1 MTSKYAYLKGTD
13 DLRNLP
19 VLLKALDAP
28 FEEVDGWK
36 SRTIDPDATWDCEWV
51 VNHHTANSNASGHE
65 SLNWLVKGGLP
76 GVRPPYAHALVGR
89 EPKIFLIAAGRANHA
104 GRGGPFR
111 NVPKDSMNAYGY
123 GIEVEAPGR
132 SLDFA
137 PGQLELMCK
146 LNASVLWIV
155 GRGVDRVIRHK
166 DWTDGGIDGV
176 PWLPTR
182 GRKVDVRYT
191 LDSIRMLTRSY
202 MTRLEETGIPAPPK
216 PPTKPVVYLDHIL
229 KAIKKDGPAP
239 TGHTTYKSE
248 VLIVEKALNKEGLL
262 ASAYVD
268 GSAGTVSFGDGSAYQ
283 KWQKKCGYTGKD
295 ADGIPGNASL
305 SRLGR
310 KYGFDV
316 K

>member
-1 MTSKYAYLKGTD
+1 MTSKFDYLKGTD

-19 VLLKALDAP
+19 VLLSALKAP
-28 FEEVDGWK
+28 FEEVEGWK
-36 SRTIDPDATWDCEWV
+36 SRTIDQNATWDCEWV
-51 VNHHTANSNASGHE
+51 VNHHTANPTAHAHE
-65 SLNWLVKGGLP
+65 SLNWLVQGGLP
-76 GVRPPYAHALVGR
+76 GVRAPYAHALVGR

-111 NVPKDSMNAYGY
+111 SVPKDSMNAYGY

-132 SLDFA
+132 ALDFA
-137 PGQLELMCK
+137 PGQFEVMCK
-146 LNASVLWIV
+146 LNAAVLWIV
-155 GRGVDRVIRHK
+155 GRDVDRVIRHK

-182 GRKVDVRYT
+182 GRKVDVRYS
-191 LDSIRMLTRSY
+191 LDAIRAATRSY
-202 MTRLEETGIPAPPK
+202 MKQLAAMGTPPVQPPA
-216 PPTKPVVYLDHIL
+216 KPVVYLSHIL
-229 KAIKKDGPAP
+229 EAIKKDQPAP
-239 TGHTTYKSE
+239 TGHTTHKSE
-248 VLIVEKALNKEGLL
+248 VLTVEKALNKQGLL

-283 KWQKKCGYTGKD
+283 KWQVQCGYHGKD
-295 ADGIPGNASL
+295 ADGIPGMESL

-310 KYGFDV
+310 KYGFTV